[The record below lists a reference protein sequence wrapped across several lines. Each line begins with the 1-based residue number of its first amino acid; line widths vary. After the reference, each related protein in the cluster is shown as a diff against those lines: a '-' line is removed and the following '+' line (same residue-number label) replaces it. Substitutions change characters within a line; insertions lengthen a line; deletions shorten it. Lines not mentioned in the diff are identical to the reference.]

1 MLRYDEKVKEI
12 ENLFN
17 YQDINKRTKLNATTE
32 EQLKQVEKIEKE
44 IEDKMKE
51 LYVPCK

>member
-1 MLRYDEKVKEI
+1 MENEDNTKEI
-12 ENLFN
+12 EDLFI

-32 EQLKQVEKIEKE
+32 EQLSQVEKIEKE
-44 IEDKMKE
+44 IESKLKK